1 MKNYLYAGMLCL
13 SVLACAP
20 TAVAAPPADVK
31 KFLNAAYT
39 CQFLSGE
46 YDDSLAADDKQ
57 KMQKD
62 VEKYCHYVK
71 DNKDKLKEKY
81 RENKKILDKI
91 NKYNSL
97 EID

>member
-31 KFLNAAYT
+31 KFLSAAYT

-62 VEKYCHYVK
+62 IEKYCHYVR
-71 DNKDKLKEKY
+71 DNKYKLKEKY
-81 RENKKILDKI
+81 HNNTKII
-91 NKYNSL
+91 NKISKYDSL